1 MVLARSGYPP
11 RMRKAALID
20 HAHDLA
26 DQAGELVGE
35 LTSVGRHKRRLPAS
49 NPATFVVAVVAVVA
63 LVLWWRK
70 RNGARSD

>member
-1 MVLARSGYPP
+1 
-11 RMRKAALID
+11 MRKEALID

-35 LTSVGRHKRRLPAS
+35 LTSVGRHKRRFPTS
-49 NPATFVVAVVAVVA
+49 NPALVAVAVVALVA

-70 RNGARSD
+70 RNDAPSD